1 VLTCTREDEADR
13 EGQRIDAD
21 FLDANLRDREG
32 YCYVCGP
39 DGFVKAINDALLGLG
54 VREDRLVHEH

>member
-1 VLTCTREDEADR
+1 VLTFTREDEADR

-32 YCYVCGP
+32 YC
-39 DGFVKAINDALLGLG
+39 
-54 VREDRLVHEH
+54 